1 MQLSIILNAE
11 IHSQMGF
18 DGQMIQ
24 ETVERQWAKSNVRP
38 GCKLKQFS
46 RFYAVAVIVIT

>member
-1 MQLSIILNAE
+1 MFLNAE

-24 ETVERQWAKSNVRP
+24 ETVKAVSKVK
-38 GCKLKQFS
+38 CKTW
-46 RFYAVAVIVIT
+46 V